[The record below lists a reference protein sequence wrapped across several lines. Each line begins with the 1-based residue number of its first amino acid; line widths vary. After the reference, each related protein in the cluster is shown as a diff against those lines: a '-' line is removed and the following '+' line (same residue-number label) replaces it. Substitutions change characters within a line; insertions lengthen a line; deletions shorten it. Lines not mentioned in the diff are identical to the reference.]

1 MMNDIALNLFVI
13 AGFVV
18 VGGVVLIVVLQKQKQ
33 NDQKLADFAKQKGWH
48 LEKIRKPLEKGVRV
62 TTPRWVLE
70 SIKRT
75 SGVEAGP
82 GSSEWEQKTIW
93 KTNQGGSLV
102 LAGYKM
108 SQMNLGYSGE
118 LLMKQ
123 VFAAAFGEESKD
135 LNHVHFGSQDFQK
148 KYMVFAQDEAEAD
161 RFITP
166 AVQSALLSWSGVQ
179 PVIKRTE
186 RETTLELNG
195 AFMDK
200 PEQILSLLQLAERL
214 L

>member
-1 MMNDIALNLFVI
+1 MNDITLNLLVI

-18 VGGVVLIVVLQKQKQ
+18 VGGVVLIVVFQKQKQ
-33 NDQKLADFAKQKGWH
+33 NDKKLADFAKQKGWH

-62 TTPRWVLE
+62 TTPHWVLE

-75 SGVEAGP
+75 SGVESGP
-82 GSSEWEQKTIW
+82 GSSEWEQNTIW

-102 LAGYKM
+102 WVGYKM
-108 SQMNLGYSGE
+108 SQVDLGYSGE
-118 LLMKQ
+118 MLMKQ
-123 VFAAAFGEESKD
+123 VFAAALGDEAKN
-135 LNHVHFGSQDFQK
+135 LNQVHFGSHDFQK
-148 KYMVFAQDEAEAD
+148 NYMVFAQDETEAD

-166 AVQSALLSWSGVQ
+166 AVQSALLSWQGVK

-186 RETTLELNG
+186 REITLELNG
-195 AFMDK
+195 VFMNK
-200 PEQILSLLQLAERL
+200 PEKILSLIQLAERL